1 MGSIVKSI
9 GKAIS
14 KIGKGLKKVIKKIGP
29 TLLLAAAVYVGVAFM
44 GAGGIA
50 GGVGSLSPAN
60 FMKGLTVIQDKVM
73 GFISPSASGAAAG
86 ATQAAAGGAATATQM
101 AAGPMSY
108 LQAGATVPGTPLMTA
123 ASAAAQ
129 GAATTTAAAGAS
141 TVSSFV
147 SAAAN
152 PGMTTGDA
160 LIYMTKMN
168 MLQTGVQMVA
178 GFFDKTEEEQREHEK
193 ELLSMKYSYGKPS
206 SDAQREWLQANPNWI
221 QEHPA
226 QQQQQVDWGM
236 SGLAQGSAAQSPFV
250 QAQTMGEPTFG
261 RQGTR
266 QFETTS
272 PTALASKG
280 PGMISQ
286 GTQQYQLPKRQPRRF
301 A

>member
-1 MGSIVKSI
+1 MGNIVKSI

-14 KIGKGLKKVIKKIGP
+14 KIGKGLKKMIKKIGP
-29 TLLLAAAVYVGVAFM
+29 TLLLAAAVYAGVAFM

-50 GGVGSLSPAN
+50 GGMGSLAPAN
-60 FMKGLTVIQDKVM
+60 FMKGLTMIQDKVM
-73 GFISPSASGAAAG
+73 GFISPSAGGAA
-86 ATQAAAGGAATATQM
+86 TTAAAGGATAQALGTTGAAVGSGNLAATA
-101 AAGPMSY
+101 G
-108 LQAGATVPGTPLMTA
+108 GAFTGSVT
-123 ASAAAQ
+123 SQ
-129 GAATTTAAAGAS
+129 AGAS
-141 TVSSFV
+141 TISSYM

-168 MLQTGVQMVA
+168 MLQTGVSMVA
-178 GFFDKTEEEQREHEK
+178 GLFDKTEEKQREHEK
-193 ELLSMKYSYGKPS
+193 DLLSMKYAYGAPS

-250 QAQTMGEPTFG
+250 QAQKMGEPTFG

-266 QFETTS
+266 QFETKS
-272 PTALASKG
+272 PSALASKG

>member
-14 KIGKGLKKVIKKIGP
+14 KIGKGIKKMIKKIGP
-29 TLLLAAAVYVGVAFM
+29 ALLLAAAVYAGVAFM
-44 GAGGIA
+44 GAGGTA
-50 GGVGSLSPAN
+50 GGIGSLSPSN
-60 FMKGLTVIQDKVM
+60 FMNGLNVIKDKVM
-73 GFISPSASGAAAG
+73 GFITPSAGGAVQAAAG
-86 ATQAAAGGAATATQM
+86 ATQAAAGGAAAATQM

-108 LQAGATVPGTPLMTA
+108 LQAGTA
-123 ASAAAQ
+123 
-129 GAATTTAAAGAS
+129 GATTAAATTAS
-141 TVSSFV
+141 ANVIPQFM

-152 PGMTTGDA
+152 PAMSTGDA

-178 GFFDKTEEEQREHEK
+178 GFFDNTEEEQREHEK
-193 ELLSMKYSYGKPS
+193 ELLSMKYAYGSPTT
-206 SDAQREWLQANPNWI
+206 DEQREWLESNPNWI
-221 QEHPA
+221 SQHPA
-226 QQQQQVDWGM
+226 QQQQQVNWGGTSPFQAAGM
-236 SGLAQGSAAQSPFV
+236 RMPSAPSPFV
-250 QAQTMGEPTFG
+250 QGQKMGEPTFG

-272 PTALASKG
+272 PTALAARG

-286 GTQQYQLPKRQPRRF
+286 GTQQHQLPKRQPRRF

>member
-1 MGSIVKSI
+1 MGNIVKSI

-29 TLLLAAAVYVGVAFM
+29 TLLLAAAVYAGVAFM

-50 GGVGSLSPAN
+50 GGIGSLSPAN
-60 FMKGLTVIQDKVM
+60 FMKGLTVIQSKVM
-73 GFISPSASGAAAG
+73 GFISPSASGAA
-86 ATQAAAGGAATATQM
+86 TTAAGTTAQALGTTGAAVGSGNLAATAGKAFTSSVTSQ
-101 AAGPMSY
+101 
-108 LQAGATVPGTPLMTA
+108 
-123 ASAAAQ
+123 
-129 GAATTTAAAGAS
+129 AGAS
-141 TVSSFV
+141 TISGFV

-168 MLQTGVQMVA
+168 MLQTGVSMVA
-178 GFFDKTEEEQREHEK
+178 GLFDKTEEEQREHEK
-193 ELLSMKYSYGKPS
+193 ELLSMKYAYGSPS

-226 QQQQQVDWGM
+226 QQQRQVDWGM

-250 QAQTMGEPTFG
+250 QAQKMGEPTFG

-272 PTALASKG
+272 PTALASRG

-286 GTQQYQLPKRQPRRF
+286 GSQQYQLPKRQPRRF

>member
-1 MGSIVKSI
+1 MGNIVKSI

-29 TLLLAAAVYVGVAFM
+29 TLLLAAAVYAGVAFM

-50 GGVGSLSPAN
+50 GGVGSLAPAN
-60 FMKGLTVIQDKVM
+60 FMKGLTLIQDKVM
-73 GFISPSASGAAAG
+73 GFISPSAGGAVAAGVAPTTGEVAAA
-86 ATQAAAGGAATATQM
+86 TYAGGNVMGEFATSTAVTQ
-101 AAGPMSY
+101 G
-108 LQAGATVPGTPLMTA
+108 
-123 ASAAAQ
+123 SAAAM
-129 GAATTTAAAGAS
+129 AGS
-141 TVSSFV
+141 KVVSGFV

-168 MLQTGVQMVA
+168 MLQTGVSMVA
-178 GFFDKTEEEQREHEK
+178 GLFDKTEEEQREHEK
-193 ELLSMKYSYGKPS
+193 ELLSMKYAYGKPS

-236 SGLAQGSAAQSPFV
+236 SGLAQGTAARSPFV
-250 QAQTMGEPTFG
+250 QAQKMCEPTFG

-286 GTQQYQLPKRQPRRF
+286 GSQQYQLPKRQPRRF

>member
-1 MGSIVKSI
+1 MGNIVKSI

-14 KIGKGLKKVIKKIGP
+14 KIGKGLKKIIKKIGP
-29 TLLLAAAVYVGVAFM
+29 TLLLAAAVYAGVAFM

-50 GGVGSLSPAN
+50 GGMGSLSPAN
-60 FMKGLTVIQDKVM
+60 FMKGLTMIQDKVM
-73 GFISPSASGAAAG
+73 GFISPSAGGAAAG
-86 ATQAAAGGAATATQM
+86 ATQAAAGGATAQALGTTGAAVGSGNLAATAGKAFQSSVTSQ
-101 AAGPMSY
+101 
-108 LQAGATVPGTPLMTA
+108 
-123 ASAAAQ
+123 
-129 GAATTTAAAGAS
+129 AGAS
-141 TVSSFV
+141 TISSYM

-168 MLQTGVQMVA
+168 MLQTGVAMVA

-193 ELLSMKYSYGKPS
+193 ELLSMKYSYGAPS
-206 SDAQREWLQANPNWI
+206 SDAQREWLSANPNWI

-236 SGLAQGSAAQSPFV
+236 TGMQSTAARLPSGQSPFV
-250 QAQTMGEPTFG
+250 QAQKMGEPTFG

-266 QFETTS
+266 QFETKS
-272 PTALASKG
+272 PSALASRG

-286 GTQQYQLPKRQPRRF
+286 GSQQYQLPKRQPRRF